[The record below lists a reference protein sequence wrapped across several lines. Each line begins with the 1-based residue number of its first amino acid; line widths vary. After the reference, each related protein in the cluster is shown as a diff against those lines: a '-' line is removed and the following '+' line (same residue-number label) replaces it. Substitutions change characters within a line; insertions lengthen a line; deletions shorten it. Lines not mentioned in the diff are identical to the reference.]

1 MKVCKRR
8 NLTQEEFR
16 KWNALYSCRKLEK
29 LIELN
34 FKANSFYYVLEVDT
48 HGFNMD
54 RDGILETFKFGV
66 IRELRPLV
74 TDLNLDFNYVYS
86 INQNADGRFYV
97 HLVTNA
103 TKSMLLHVF
112 SKCCLYG
119 SLYSVQPVCNSS
131 SALDIANAMTLNVF
145 GTQGQRK
152 KRMYVPSKGLAY

>member
-1 MKVCKRR
+1 MKICKRR

-16 KWNALYSCRKLEK
+16 KWNDLYSCRKLER
-29 LIELN
+29 LIGLN

-54 RDGILETFKFGV
+54 RDGILEDFKLAV
-66 IRELRPLV
+66 IRTLRPLV
-74 TDLNLDFNYVYS
+74 TDFNYVYS

-103 TKSMLLHVF
+103 TENVVSQVF
-112 SKCCLYG
+112 SKCWLYG
-119 SLYSVQPVCNSS
+119 SLYSVQSVCNSS
-131 SALDIANAMTLNVF
+131 SALDIANAMTLDVF

-152 KRMYVPSKGLAY
+152 KRMYVPSKGLVH

>member
-16 KWNALYSCRKLEK
+16 KWNALYSCRKLAR
-29 LIELN
+29 LIALN

-54 RDGILETFKFGV
+54 RDGILEDFKINV

-74 TDLNLDFNYVYS
+74 DNFNYVYS
-86 INQNADGRFYV
+86 INQNSDGRFYI

-103 TKSMLLHVF
+103 TENILFQVF
-112 SKCCLYG
+112 CIYG
-119 SLYSVQPVCNSS
+119 SICSVQPVCNSS
-131 SALDIANAMTLNVF
+131 SALSIANAMTLDVF
-145 GTQGQRK
+145 GTQGQRTK
-152 KRMYVPSKGLAY
+152 KMYIPSRGLVH

>member
-29 LIELN
+29 LIALN

-54 RDGILETFKFGV
+54 RDGILEDFKLAV
-66 IRELRPLV
+66 IRKLRPLV
-74 TDLNLDFNYVYS
+74 TDFNYVYS

-103 TKSMLLHVF
+103 TENVVSQVF
-112 SKCCLYG
+112 SKCWLYG
-119 SLYSVQPVCNSS
+119 TLYSVQPVCNSS
-131 SALDIANAMTLNVF
+131 SALSIANAMTLDVF
-145 GTQGQRK
+145 GTQGQRTK
-152 KRMYVPSKGLAY
+152 KMYIPSRGLVH

>member
-48 HGFNMD
+48 HGFDMD
-54 RDGILETFKFGV
+54 RDGILEDFQLAV
-66 IRELRPLV
+66 IRKLRPLV
-74 TDLNLDFNYVYS
+74 TDFNYVYS
-86 INQNADGRFYV
+86 INQQADGRFYI

-103 TKSMLLHVF
+103 TESIVSQVF
-112 SKCCLYG
+112 SKCWLYG
-119 SLYSVQPVCNSS
+119 SICSVQPVCNSS
-131 SALDIANAMTLNVF
+131 SALSIANAMTLDVF
-145 GTQGQRK
+145 GTQGQRTK
-152 KRMYVPSKGLAY
+152 KMYIPSRGLVH

>member
-1 MKVCKRR
+1 MKICKRR

-29 LIELN
+29 LIALN

-54 RDGILETFKFGV
+54 RDGILEDFKINV

-74 TDLNLDFNYVYS
+74 DNLNYVYS
-86 INQNADGRFYV
+86 INQNADGRFYI

-103 TKSMLLHVF
+103 TENILFQVF
-112 SKCCLYG
+112 CIYG
-119 SLYSVQPVCNSS
+119 SICSVQPVCNSS
-131 SALDIANAMTLNVF
+131 SALDIANAMTLDIF
-145 GTQGQRK
+145 GTQGQRTK
-152 KRMYVPSKGLAY
+152 KMYIPSRGLVH

>member
-29 LIELN
+29 LIALN

-54 RDGILETFKFGV
+54 RDGILEDFKINV

-74 TDLNLDFNYVYS
+74 DNFNYVYS
-86 INQNADGRFYV
+86 INQNADGRFYI

-103 TKSMLLHVF
+103 TENILFQVF
-112 SKCCLYG
+112 CIYG
-119 SLYSVQPVCNSS
+119 SICSVQPVCNSS
-131 SALDIANAMTLNVF
+131 SALSIANAMTLDVF
-145 GTQGQRK
+145 GTQGQRTK
-152 KRMYVPSKGLAY
+152 KMYIPSRGLVH